1 MTSVRCF
8 VLCAGLGSR
17 LRPLTDETPKPLLWV
32 YDRPQVEHVFAHL
45 RAAGFTSCVI
55 NTHHLAERFSADWL
69 ARQLLAVEVAHEAE
83 LLGTGGALV
92 NAAQA
97 LGAGEVLLW
106 NADMLGAPDLGQ
118 LLTAHRAKAVSATL
132 LTSGRLTAGQGTIG
146 VGADG
151 AVVRLRSYRSSQP
164 ELFGSDYVGIAVLSD
179 RLRARLVAPGC
190 LVADGLMPA
199 LLEGETVQTL
209 QSDAS
214 FIDIG
219 SPQALLEAN
228 LGWLERAGAQAAY
241 AGCKVDASARVA
253 EGAELEATVVAAQ
266 TVIGRAR
273 LRRCLV
279 LPGARVED
287 GVALERAIVWTGGVI
302 SLG

>member
-1 MTSVRCF
+1 
-8 VLCAGLGSR
+8 LCAGLGTR

-45 RAAGFTSCVI
+45 VTAGFTSCVI
-55 NTHHLAERFSADWL
+55 NTHHLAERFSVAWL
-69 ARQLLAVEVAHEAE
+69 SRQSLAVEVAHEPE

-97 LGAGEVLLW
+97 LGAGDVLLW
-106 NADMLGAPDLGQ
+106 NADMLGAPDLAE
-118 LLTAHRAKAVSATL
+118 LLAAHRAKAVSATL
-132 LTSGRLTAGQGTIG
+132 LTSGRFAAGHGTVG
-146 VGADG
+146 VSADG
-151 AVVRLRSYRSSQP
+151 AVVRLRTYRSAQP
-164 ELFGSDYVGIAVLSD
+164 ELFGTNYVGIAVLSE

-199 LLEGETVQTL
+199 LLAGETVQTL
-209 QSDAS
+209 LSDAP

-228 LGWLERAGAQAAY
+228 LGWLERSAAQAAH
-241 AGCKVDASARVA
+241 AGCNVDASARVA
-253 EGAELEATVVAAQ
+253 EGAQLEATVVAAQ
-266 TVIGRAR
+266 AVVGRAT

-287 GVALERAIVWTGGVI
+287 GVELERAIVWSGGVI